1 MLVLDSSSMSR
12 LGVVGLLNAQED
24 MQVCADTGDPTL
36 ARTFCITHQP
46 DVVLFDSEL
55 PQGSP
60 VTFLRELSTLAPAT
74 RAIMVAANENSEYLH
89 RAMRTGALAVISK
102 YDEANEY
109 LTGIRAVLC
118 GEHFVSRRMA
128 GTVMR
133 MVAEGRFNHGDDG
146 VSKLSNREL
155 EVFRL
160 IGMRKGAKA
169 IATELGLSVRTI
181 ETHQARIKEKL
192 RLKTSEELHS
202 FAINWRMKKN

>member
-1 MLVLDSSSMSR
+1 MSR

-24 MQVCADTGDPTL
+24 MKVCAETGDPSV
-36 ARTFCITHQP
+36 ARTFCIAHQP
-46 DVVLFDSEL
+46 DVVLLDAEF
-55 PQGSP
+55 QHGSP
-60 VTFLRELSTLAPAT
+60 VTFLRELSNLAPASRT
-74 RAIMVAANENSEYLH
+74 VMVTANENSEMLQ
-89 RAMRTGALAVISK
+89 RAMRTGAQAVISK

-118 GEHFVSRRMA
+118 GERFVSRRMA

-133 MVAEGRFNHGDDG
+133 MVVEGRFSSDGDG

-160 IGMRKGAKA
+160 IGMRRGAKA
-169 IATELGLSVRTI
+169 IAAELGLSVRTV

-192 RLKTSEELHS
+192 QLKSSADLHT
-202 FAINWRMKKN
+202 FAVNWRMKAN